1 MTSQY
6 YRVIISYK
14 GSNYFGWQDL
24 GDDGA
29 KPTVQ
34 FEILKALRQICGFAD
49 CIVAGASRTDGGV
62 HAQGQVAKLSIP
74 LLINPAK
81 LLLGLNSLLPNDIRV
96 RSCLACEQNFNPNK
110 DCLSKKY
117 RYYFS
122 IEKVGVPTLS
132 DIVAHVP
139 LLEKSTE
146 HESSFNER
154 VSQACN
160 AFVGEHDF
168 YSFSARDK
176 NVTSTVRRVNRLEL
190 LKSNLSEFGTIVYYF
205 EIEGGGFLKHMIRYI
220 AAALLEVGKGE
231 IDVSVIEEVLKN
243 PTGNKLCP
251 KAKAKGLHLIDIN
264 YQD

>member
-1 MTSQY
+1 MNLQY

-24 GDDGA
+24 GDGGV

-34 FEILKALRQICGFAD
+34 YEILKVLRQICGFAD

-74 LLINPAK
+74 LLIDPAK
-81 LLLGLNSLLPNDIRV
+81 LLLGMNSLLPTDIRV
-96 RSCLACEQNFNPNK
+96 RSASSCEQNFNPNK

-122 IEKVGVPTLS
+122 IEKVSVPTLT
-132 DIVAHVP
+132 DIVAHMP
-139 LLEKSTE
+139 LLEQSTE
-146 HESSFNER
+146 EVSSFEER
-154 VSQACN
+154 INKGCD
-160 AFVGEHDF
+160 AFTGEHDF

-176 NVTSTVRRVNRLEL
+176 SVTSTVRRVNKLRL
-190 LKSNLSEFGTIVYYF
+190 LKSSLSDFGTTVYYF
-205 EIEGGGFLKHMIRYI
+205 EIEGGGFLKNMIRYI
-220 AAALLEVGKGE
+220 VASLFEVGKGE
-231 IDVSVIEEVLKN
+231 IDLALIEDVLRD
-243 PTGNKLCP
+243 PMENKICP
-251 KAKAKGLHLIDIN
+251 KAKAKGLHLVEIN